1 MATLA
6 HTQTASVNAKRVTMI
21 GRREF
26 IAGLGG
32 AAAAWPLAARAQQR
46 ALPLVGIVD
55 MVEVVRQPRQQALSA
70 FRRGVN
76 ETGYIEGRNVAIEYH
91 TVGMQFDRVS
101 GLAADLLRR
110 RVAVIFAIGP
120 PVVREIRAQ
129 SMTIP
134 MVFVVGED
142 PVKEGLVAS
151 LNRPGGNTTGTTYFT
166 NQLFPK
172 RLQLLREVVPKAKVF
187 AFLVDPNNPNAE
199 PDAKDVQAAATVL
212 GVELRVLT
220 ARNEAELEVAFAAMD
235 EQRIGGLLIGVAEF
249 GVGFEK
255 LAALAARHAI
265 PTMSQNR
272 ALPAAGGLMSYEAS
286 MPEAFHIGGTYVGR
300 ILKGEKPADLPV
312 QGSTEFKF
320 IINLKTAKTL
330 GLEIPPGVLAIADE
344 VIE

>member
-1 MATLA
+1 
-6 HTQTASVNAKRVTMI
+6 MI
-21 GRREF
+21 ERREF

-55 MVEVVRQPRQQALSA
+55 MAGNYVAGGPLIPNELVEGVPPTRQPALSA
-70 FRRGVN
+70 FRRGLN

-120 PVVREIRAQ
+120 LVVREIRAQ

-134 MVFVVGED
+134 IVFFVGED

-151 LNRPGGNTTGTTYFT
+151 LNRPGGNTTGTTNFT
-166 NQLFPK
+166 NQLFAK
-172 RLQLLREVVPKAKVF
+172 RLQLLGEVVPKAKVF
-187 AFLVDPNNPNAE
+187 AFLVNPNNPNAE
-199 PDAKDVQAAATVL
+199 PDAKDVQAAATAL

-235 EQRIGGLLIGVAEF
+235 EQRIGGLLFGLAAF
-249 GVGFEK
+249 GVGLEK

-265 PTMSQNR
+265 PTMWPLDR
-272 ALPAAGGLMSYEAS
+272 AWPAAGGLMSYEAS
-286 MPEAFHIGGTYVGR
+286 TPEAWHIGGTYVGR

-312 QGSTEFKF
+312 QGSTEFEF
-320 IINLKTAKTL
+320 IINLKTAKAL
-330 GLEIPPGVLAIADE
+330 GLEIPPGVLALADE

>member
-1 MATLA
+1 
-6 HTQTASVNAKRVTMI
+6 MI

-32 AAAAWPLAARAQQR
+32 AAVAWPLAARAQQR

-55 MVEVVRQPRQQALSA
+55 MVVRVTSLKSAANPEGLPIDRPEALSA
-70 FRRGVN
+70 FRRGLN

-91 TVGMQFDRVS
+91 TVGLQFDRVS

-120 PVVREIRAQ
+120 SVVREIRAQ

-134 MVFVVGED
+134 IVFQVGED

-151 LNRPGGNTTGTTYFT
+151 LNRPGGNTTGATNFS
-166 NQLFPK
+166 NQLFAK

-235 EQRIGGLLIGVAEF
+235 EQRIGGLLIGLAGF

-255 LAALAARHAI
+255 LAALAAPHAI
-265 PTMSQNR
+265 PTISPFGR
-272 ALPAAGGLMSYEAS
+272 GWPAAGGLMTYEAS
-286 MPEAFHIGGTYVGR
+286 VPDAWHIGGTYVGR

-312 QGSTEFKF
+312 QQSTEFKF